1 MRKTKFIWLV
11 IVFFLS
17 MNNFVFSQN
26 CPGNQVTISL
36 QNFVIPVGN
45 NAIEFDVYVKNT
57 GTSILKL
64 GSFAGNIIY
73 NTNFLPAGATG
84 SFTVITQPA
93 ATGNFPN
100 FNTLTLNHSALLRY
114 LRWSQVNVTE
124 TLAVNLP
131 PNVDMK
137 FARFRFTSSIPFLPN
152 TLLSLNFVSNLT
164 SAFTSLNV
172 YCNTNPIHTFIR
184 LSLGNLVQIP
194 AQLYIC
200 NFDVSAT
207 TLGLRLFVEGYINGE
222 SQMISGKSNQG
233 VSYVDDITVDLKDVT
248 TLQTVAS
255 ASSKLFSDGFATF
268 YFPPTVNGNYYLA
281 VKGSNSIQ
289 TFSSSVVTVTP
300 NAPLLYDFTTNATK
314 AFGSNMKQM
323 SSGVWA
329 FISGDNNNDGNID
342 NADYSVWES
351 DANEFASGTYLTDLN
366 GDGNVDNADYSIW
379 EANSNDF
386 VSLISP
392 TP

>member
-1 MRKTKFIWLV
+1 MIHN
-11 IVFFLS
+11 S
-17 MNNFVFSQN
+17 VFSQN
-26 CPGNQVTISL
+26 CTGNQVTISL
-36 QNFVIPVGN
+36 QNFVIPSGN

-57 GTSILKL
+57 GTTILKL
-64 GSFAGNIIY
+64 GSFAGNIVY
-73 NTNFLPAGATG
+73 NANLLPAGATG
-84 SFTVITQPA
+84 SFSVITQPS

-100 FNTLTLNHSALLRY
+100 FNNLSINHSALSRY
-114 LRWSQVNVTE
+114 LRWNHVTMSE
-124 TLAVNLP
+124 ALAVNLP

-137 FARFRFTSSIPFLPN
+137 FARFRFTSSISFLPN

-164 SAFTSLNV
+164 SAFTGLNV
-172 YCNTNPIHTFIR
+172 YCNSNPIHTFIR
-184 LSLGNLVQIP
+184 LSLGNLVQIST
-194 AQLYIC
+194 QVYIC
-200 NFDVSAT
+200 NASSSIT
-207 TLGLRLFVEGYINGE
+207 TLGLKLFVEGYVNGE
-222 SQMISGKSNQG
+222 NQMISGKSNQG
-233 VSYVDDITVDLKDVT
+233 VSYVDDITVELKDAS

-255 ASSKLFSDGFATF
+255 ATSKLYTDGFATF
-268 YFPPTVNGNYYLA
+268 NFPTTVNGNYYLA

-300 NAPLLYDFTTNATK
+300 NAPLVYDFTTNATK
-314 AFGSNMKQM
+314 AFGSNMKQI

-351 DANEFASGTYLTDLN
+351 DANEFAFGTYITDLN

-379 EANSNDF
+379 EANANNF